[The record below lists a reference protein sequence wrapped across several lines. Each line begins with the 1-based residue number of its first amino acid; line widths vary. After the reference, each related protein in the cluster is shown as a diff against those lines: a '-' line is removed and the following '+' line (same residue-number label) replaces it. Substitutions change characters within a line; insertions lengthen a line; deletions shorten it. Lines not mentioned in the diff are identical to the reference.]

1 MREWLNRAVSK
12 TVVPVTRVPWV
23 RIPPPP
29 LAALIGAR
37 EIAVARREAQV
48 AGAIHVYDVAADT
61 SGFGMLVAAPDR
73 RGAGVGS
80 ALLEFAEE
88 HGRARGRRAIRLELL
103 VPRGWTHPDKEFLKG
118 WYGRRGYRRVRTT
131 TLEEDYPHLA
141 PLLATPCNLEI
152 HEKVL

>member
-48 AGAIHVYDVAADT
+48 VGAIHVYDVAADT

-73 RGAGVGS
+73 RGAGVGT

-88 HGRARGRRAIRLELL
+88 HGRGRGRRAIRLELL

-141 PLLATPCNLEI
+141 TPCDLEI